1 MGEERKPMYQ
11 VCTHTGY
18 AFVKVTGRASY
29 LNCDPLRR
37 FLRGMMEEGHRNY
50 VLDFADC
57 SGLDSTFLGILVGV
71 ALAVRSEG
79 EEGEEGSMTLL
90 SLGER
95 NLETVENLGIHR
107 IAHVRAKLEMTDLD
121 QLEAVGSGSDD
132 ESISAREVCEA
143 HKRLMELNESNARK
157 FHDVVSFL
165 EQRMDEGANGDS
177 ARTASNA
184 H

>member
-11 VCTHTGY
+11 VCSHTGY
-18 AFVKVTGRASY
+18 AFIKVSGRASY
-29 LNCDPLRR
+29 LNCDPFRR
-37 FLRGMMEEGHRNY
+37 FLRGMMEEGHRKY

-71 ALAVRSEG
+71 ALAVRNE
-79 EEGEEGSMTLL
+79 EEGSMTLL

-107 IAHVRAKLEMTDLD
+107 IAHVRAKSEITDLE
-121 QLEAVGSGSDD
+121 QLVAVGNGSDD
-132 ESISAREVCEA
+132 EEISAREVCEA
-143 HKRLMELNESNARK
+143 HKRLMELNDSNVRK

-165 EQRMDEGANGDS
+165 EQRMDADANDDS
-177 ARTASNA
+177 VRSASNA
-184 H
+184 N

>member
-1 MGEERKPMYQ
+1 MGEARKPMYQ

-29 LNCDPLRR
+29 LNCDPFRR

-79 EEGEEGSMTLL
+79 EEGSMTLL

-107 IAHVRAKLEMTDLD
+107 IAHVRPKLEMTDLD

-132 ESISAREVCEA
+132 EAISAREVCEA

>member
-1 MGEERKPMYQ
+1 MGEARKPMYQ

-71 ALAVRSEG
+71 ALAVRSE
-79 EEGEEGSMTLL
+79 EEGSMTLL

-107 IAHVRAKLEMTDLD
+107 IAHVRPKLEMTDLD
-121 QLEAVGSGSDD
+121 QLEAVDSGSDD
-132 ESISAREVCEA
+132 EAISAREVCEA

-177 ARTASNA
+177 ARTANNA
-184 H
+184 R

>member
-1 MGEERKPMYQ
+1 MGEARKPMYQ

-71 ALAVRSEG
+71 ALAVRSE
-79 EEGEEGSMTLL
+79 EEEGSMTLL

-107 IAHVRAKLEMTDLD
+107 IAHVRPKLEMTDLD
-121 QLEAVGSGSDD
+121 QLEAVDSGSDD
-132 ESISAREVCEA
+132 EAISAREVCEA

-177 ARTASNA
+177 ARTANNA
-184 H
+184 R

>member
-1 MGEERKPMYQ
+1 
-11 VCTHTGY
+11 
-18 AFVKVTGRASY
+18 
-29 LNCDPLRR
+29 
-37 FLRGMMEEGHRNY
+37 MEEGHRNY

-71 ALAVRSEG
+71 ALAVRSE
-79 EEGEEGSMTLL
+79 EEEGSMTLL

-107 IAHVRAKLEMTDLD
+107 IAHVRPKLEMTDLD
-121 QLEAVGSGSDD
+121 QLEAVDSGSDD
-132 ESISAREVCEA
+132 EAISAREVCEA

-177 ARTASNA
+177 ARTANNA
-184 H
+184 R